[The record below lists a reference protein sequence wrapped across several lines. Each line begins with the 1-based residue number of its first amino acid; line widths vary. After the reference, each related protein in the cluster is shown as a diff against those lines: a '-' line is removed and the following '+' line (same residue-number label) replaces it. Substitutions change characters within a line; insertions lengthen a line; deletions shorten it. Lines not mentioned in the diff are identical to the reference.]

1 MLRILMI
8 LSGGF
13 ELLFGLTLLVMVAK
27 GVALSGATRE
37 QATVFG
43 VFTIVLGL
51 AALIMSNRLGTTAGM
66 ATAYGLWLYNV
77 IAAIP
82 LIYLAAKS
90 IGGAPVQGGAAIHAI
105 FAVLFTYALFASSAS
120 H

>member
-1 MLRILMI
+1 ML

-13 ELLFGLTLLVMVAK
+13 ELLFGLSLLVLLAK
-27 GVALSGATRE
+27 GATISGATRE
-37 QATVFG
+37 QATLFG
-43 VFTIVLGL
+43 VFTIALGL
-51 AALIMSNRLGTTAGM
+51 AALLMNSRLGTTAGM
-66 ATAYGLWLYNV
+66 ATAYGLWFYNV

-82 LIYLAAKS
+82 LIYLAFKS

-105 FAVLFTYALFASSAS
+105 FAVLFTYALFASSPS